1 MRSTPDTLNDAVCVF
16 AFPPRNFESL
26 YCFPLMKEK
35 LQRVTS
41 GLVRKRDIAEF
52 LSVSVRT
59 IEYWMAD
66 QRIPYVK
73 VGKIVLF
80 EPDKVR
86 ESIVGKNNVSN
97 I

>member
-1 MRSTPDTLNDAVCVF
+1 
-16 AFPPRNFESL
+16 
-26 YCFPLMKEK
+26 MKEK

>member
-1 MRSTPDTLNDAVCVF
+1 
-16 AFPPRNFESL
+16 
-26 YCFPLMKEK
+26 MKEE
-35 LQRVTS
+35 LHGVTS
-41 GLVRKRDIAEF
+41 GLGRKRDIAEF

-66 QRIPYVK
+66 NRIPYVK

-86 ESIVGKNNVSN
+86 KSIVSKNNVSD

>member
-1 MRSTPDTLNDAVCVF
+1 M
-16 AFPPRNFESL
+16 
-26 YCFPLMKEK
+26 
-35 LQRVTS
+35 QRVTS

>member
-1 MRSTPDTLNDAVCVF
+1 
-16 AFPPRNFESL
+16 
-26 YCFPLMKEK
+26 MKEK

-86 ESIVGKNNVSN
+86 ESIVGKNNISN

>member
-1 MRSTPDTLNDAVCVF
+1 
-16 AFPPRNFESL
+16 
-26 YCFPLMKEK
+26 MKEE
-35 LQRVTS
+35 LQGVTS

-66 QRIPYVK
+66 NRIPYVK

-86 ESIVGKNNVSN
+86 KSIVSKNNVSA